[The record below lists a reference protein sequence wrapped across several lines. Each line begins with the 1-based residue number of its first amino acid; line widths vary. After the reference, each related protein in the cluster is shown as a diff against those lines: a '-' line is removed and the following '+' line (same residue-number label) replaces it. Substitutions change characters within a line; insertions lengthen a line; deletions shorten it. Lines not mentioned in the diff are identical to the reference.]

1 MGKDRE
7 NSKRF
12 LVTVVGE
19 DHWKPEVREWVE
31 RAAGTTADEVLAEFR
46 KRYPPPYQ
54 VVVVPE
60 RQKTSGMG

>member
-1 MGKDRE
+1 MAKDRE

-19 DHWKPEVREWVE
+19 DHWKPELREWVE
-31 RAAGTTADEVLAEFR
+31 RPAGTTSDEVLTEFR
-46 KRYPPPYQ
+46 KKYPPPFQ

-60 RQKTSGMG
+60 RAKTSAMG